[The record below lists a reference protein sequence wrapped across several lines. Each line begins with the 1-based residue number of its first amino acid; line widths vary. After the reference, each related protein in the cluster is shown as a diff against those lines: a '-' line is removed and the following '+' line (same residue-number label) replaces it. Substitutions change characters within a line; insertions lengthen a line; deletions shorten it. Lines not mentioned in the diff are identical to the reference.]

1 MPGMREKN
9 AGQRRYQ
16 QKIREVFSF
25 AILITAVENHITM
38 RFLKIIPPLLIP
50 PHFEPLLNPAG

>member
-25 AILITAVENHITM
+25 AILKTAVENPITM

-50 PHFEPLLNPAG
+50 HTSNPF